1 MGMAGPFVKEVVGKP
16 RAWRKNGRSK
26 GLTVAKVIEF
36 YIPTKF
42 SKRVKWVPLPQR
54 RKVIEF
60 YLPPKK
66 SA

>member
-1 MGMAGPFVKEVVGKP
+1 MRGGRTDELKDGP
-16 RAWRKNGRSK
+16 
-26 GLTVAKVIEF
+26 VAKVIEF